1 MPSKNTEV
9 IYRNLKEEKKKFNQA
24 LDALDSV
31 LIRLK
36 ELWLLNV

>member
-1 MPSKNTEV
+1 LKNPEV
-9 IYRNLKEEKKKFNQA
+9 IYRDLEDEKVKFNEA
-24 LDALDSV
+24 LDALDNV